1 MRGGGKEG
9 LTRRACLL
17 EACIVDAAP
26 CCRLEAVRLEGKVP
40 SGAYLD
46 GAQIIAA
53 AKAIG
58 AAARAEI
65 AAAIEQPVHLFL
77 FVKVREG
84 WGDDPERYREMGLEF
99 PNE

>member
-1 MRGGGKEG
+1 MSSA
-9 LTRRACLL
+9 RASARSCS
-17 EACIVDAAP
+17 ARAA
-26 CCRLEAVRLEGKVP
+26 
-40 SGAYLD
+40 
-46 GAQIIAA
+46 QTI
-53 AKAIG
+53 KAIG

-99 PNE
+99 PQN